1 LLIIEKFFVNKNTSN
16 FKATVEATATVEDDS
31 ESNDEDEIVKEVKV

>member
-1 LLIIEKFFVNKNTSN
+1 LSTKTRQNI
-16 FKATVEATATVEDDS
+16 KATVEATATVEDDS